1 MSEAAPRGRKPK
13 DLDQQLVFTLER
25 QEVDAVIDVGANL
38 GQYATRLRAAGWS
51 RPILSIEPIP
61 EVHQRL
67 AERAV
72 GDPAWEVAPPMAIG
86 ADTGEVE
93 LEVSAEADMS
103 STCAQTPLLRAISP
117 SSAVLRRVKV
127 PQQRLDALGLV
138 RDRPWRRLLVKAD
151 VLGAEPAVLAGMEG
165 LWERVQ
171 GVQLELALVP
181 LYEGERPWLDLVGDL
196 AARGFAPYIL
206 FPGYFSRRLGRQVQ
220 LDIVFYRQ

>member
-1 MSEAAPRGRKPK
+1 MSAAPSAGRKPR

-67 AERAV
+67 AERAA

-103 STCAQTPLLRAISP
+103 STRAQTPLLQAISP

-127 PQQRLDALGLV
+127 PQQRLDALDLV

-151 VLGAEPAVLAGMEG
+151 VQGAEPAVLAGMEG

-196 AARGFAPYIL
+196 AARGFAPYLL

>member
-1 MSEAAPRGRKPK
+1 MSGAAPSGRKPK
-13 DLDQQLVFTLER
+13 DLDGQLVFTLER
-25 QEVDAVIDVGANL
+25 QAIDAVIDVGANL
-38 GQYATRLRAAGWS
+38 GQYASRLRGAGW
-51 RPILSIEPIP
+51 RGPILSIEPIP
-61 EVHQRL
+61 EVHGRL
-67 AERAV
+67 AERVAA
-72 GDPAWEVAPPMAIG
+72 DPVWELAPPMAIG
-86 ADTGEVE
+86 ACAGEVD

-103 STCAQTPLLRAISP
+103 STRAQTPLLQAISP

-127 PQQRLDALGLV
+127 PQQRLDGLELL

-151 VLGAEPAVLAGMEG
+151 VQGAEPAVLAGMDG

-196 AARGFAPYIL
+196 AARGFAPHL
-206 FPGYFSRRLGRQVQ
+206 VFPGYFSRKLGRQVQ

>member
-1 MSEAAPRGRKPK
+1 MSAAPSVGRKPR

-51 RPILSIEPIP
+51 RPILSIEPIL

-67 AERAV
+67 AERAA
-72 GDPAWEVAPPMAIG
+72 GDLAWEVAPPMAIG
-86 ADTGEVE
+86 ADTGEVD
-93 LEVSAEADMS
+93 LEVSAESDMS
-103 STCAQTPLLRAISP
+103 STRAQSPLLQAISP

-127 PQQRLDALGLV
+127 PQQRLDALDLV

-151 VLGAEPAVLAGMEG
+151 VQGAEPAVLAGMDG
-165 LWERVQ
+165 LWERVR

-196 AARGFAPYIL
+196 AARGFAPHLL

>member
-1 MSEAAPRGRKPK
+1 MSAAPSVGRKPR

-67 AERAV
+67 AERAA

-103 STCAQTPLLRAISP
+103 STRAQTPLLQAISP

-127 PQQRLDALGLV
+127 PQQRLDALDLV
-138 RDRPWRRLLVKAD
+138 RDRSWRRLLVKAD
-151 VLGAEPAVLAGMEG
+151 VQGAEPAVLAGMEG

-196 AARGFAPYIL
+196 AARGFAPYLL

>member
-1 MSEAAPRGRKPK
+1 MSAAPSAGRKSR

-67 AERAV
+67 AERAA

-103 STCAQTPLLRAISP
+103 STRAQTPLLQAISP

-127 PQQRLDALGLV
+127 PQQRLDALDLV

-151 VLGAEPAVLAGMEG
+151 VQGAEPAVLAGMEG

-196 AARGFAPYIL
+196 AARGFAPYLL